1 MVTESIYIVSAVI
14 LVYTYLGYPA
24 LMQVLSRFF
33 GRTVRTADITPRV
46 SVIITA
52 RNEERDIG
60 AKLVNTLTL
69 DYPNDRLEILV
80 ASDCSMD
87 QTDAIVR
94 GFADRGVILQRQ
106 SVRRGKTAAQNQAVQ
121 ASSGDILVFTDA
133 TTMLSPQALKLIVRS
148 FADPEVG
155 CVGGQLDYS
164 EPEDSGIGLGCRRYW
179 NWEKRIRIWESRL
192 GSLIGVS
199 GCFYAVRRSC
209 FRDLPGDMID
219 DFVVASEIHLQ
230 GLRTVYDSE
239 ALAMEYTQER
249 VDEEFWMRVRVAE
262 QSLNA
267 LRHYSKRLSRK
278 WDLFRVQLISHK
290 WLRYLAPCFLMAAYG
305 SNLLLL
311 AEGAFYAISF
321 VAMTAFYVAAAIA
334 WRMDRLGHHIGL
346 LAVPYYFVLA
356 NCAAALALLKVARG
370 DSRRVWEPVRNT
382 VLESSNQEKLPCAES
397 LDS

>member
-1 MVTESIYIVSAVI
+1 
-14 LVYTYLGYPA
+14 
-24 LMQVLSRFF
+24 
-33 GRTVRTADITPRV
+33 
-46 SVIITA
+46 
-52 RNEERDIG
+52 
-60 AKLVNTLTL
+60 
-69 DYPNDRLEILV
+69 
-80 ASDCSMD
+80 
-87 QTDAIVR
+87 
-94 GFADRGVILQRQ
+94 
-106 SVRRGKTAAQNQAVQ
+106 
-121 ASSGDILVFTDA
+121 
-133 TTMLSPQALKLIVRS
+133 
-148 FADPEVG
+148 
-155 CVGGQLDYS
+155 
-164 EPEDSGIGLGCRRYW
+164 
-179 NWEKRIRIWESRL
+179 
-192 GSLIGVS
+192 
-199 GCFYAVRRSC
+199 
-209 FRDLPGDMID
+209 
-219 DFVVASEIHLQ
+219 
-230 GLRTVYDSE
+230 
-239 ALAMEYTQER
+239 MEYTQER

-290 WLRYLAPCFLMAAYG
+290 WLRYLAPCFLVAAYG

-321 VAMTAFYVAAAIA
+321 VAMTAFYVAAAVA